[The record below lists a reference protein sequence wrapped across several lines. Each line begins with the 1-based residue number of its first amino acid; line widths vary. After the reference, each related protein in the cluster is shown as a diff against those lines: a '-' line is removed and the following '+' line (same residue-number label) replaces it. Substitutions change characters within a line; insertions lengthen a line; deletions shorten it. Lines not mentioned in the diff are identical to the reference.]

1 MTLRSLLL
9 TAALALT
16 ACKSAPEARPEPKA
30 PELPK
35 QELAVAAQ
43 SLTDVTVKLSG
54 EVLAGDEALTLT
66 GADVEFVV
74 DGTVLSTKA
83 EALNLNVASGQT
95 APFEFEES
103 FTYVKDSDDLKAMDA
118 RGGSLLLA
126 LRGNLKGTVQREV
139 VGADGKVSTQAVAIQ
154 LPFAR
159 SREVR
164 TPRVPHLKL
173 GEFEAGRFSE
183 SEVQAVFHLLVSN
196 TNNFPITLTSL
207 TYEVS
212 LAGKKVAE
220 GKHGVGIKTAVAATD
235 VFDVTAVMNEES
247 HGKDVK
253 KIIKGLVVPYEVK
266 AVLTTPLYS
275 EPLSATG
282 EIKLKA
288 SKDK

>member
-1 MTLRSLLL
+1 MTIRALFA
-9 TAALALT
+9 AALLCLAG
-16 ACKSAPEARPEPKA
+16 CKSAPETKA
-30 PELPK
+30 DVKEAELPK
-35 QELAVAAQ
+35 QDMQVATQ
-43 SLTDVTVKLSG
+43 SLTDVTVKLTG
-54 EVLAGDEALTLT
+54 EILAGDEALTVT

-74 DGTVLSTKA
+74 DGNVLSTKP
-83 EALNLNVASGQT
+83 ETLSLNIAAGQT
-95 APFEFEES
+95 APFGFEET
-103 FTYVKDSDDLKAMDA
+103 FTYVKDGEDLKAMDA
-118 RGGSLLLA
+118 RGGSILIA

-139 VGADGKVSTQAVAIQ
+139 AGADGKTSMQAVAVE

-164 TPRVPHLKL
+164 TPRLPHLKM

-183 SEVQAVFHLLVSN
+183 SEVQAVFHLLVVN
-196 TNNFPITLTSL
+196 TNNFPVTISGI

-220 GKHGVGIKTAVAATD
+220 GTQGVGIKTAVAATD
-235 VFDVTAVMNEES
+235 VFDVTAQMNEES

-266 AVLTTPLYS
+266 AELKTPLYS
-275 EPLSATG
+275 EPLSAKG
-282 EIKLKA
+282 DIKLTV

>member
-1 MTLRSLLL
+1 MTTRSVLA
-9 TAALALT
+9 AALLFLAG
-16 ACKSAPEARPEPKA
+16 CKAAPETKA
-30 PELPK
+30 DVKEAELPK
-35 QELAVAAQ
+35 QDMQVATQ

-54 EVLAGDEALTLT
+54 EILAGDEALTIT

-74 DGTVLSTKA
+74 DGNVLSTKN
-83 EALNLNVASGQT
+83 EALSLSIAAGQT
-95 APFEFEES
+95 APFGFEET
-103 FTYVKDSDDLKAMDA
+103 FTYVKDGEDLKAMDT
-118 RGGSLLLA
+118 RGGSILIA

-139 VGADGKVSTQAVAIQ
+139 AGADGKTAMQAVTVE

-164 TPRVPHLKL
+164 TPRLPHLKL

-183 SEVQAVFHLLVSN
+183 SEVQAVFHLLVVN
-196 TNNFPITLTSL
+196 TNNFPVTLSGI
-207 TYEVS
+207 TYEIS

-220 GKHGVGIKTAVAATD
+220 GTQGVGIKTAIAATD
-235 VFDVTAVMNEES
+235 VFDVSAVMNEES

-266 AVLTTPLYS
+266 GELKTALYS
-275 EPLSATG
+275 EPLSAKG
-282 EIKLKA
+282 DIKLTV

>member
-1 MTLRSLLL
+1 MTRLIVG
-9 TAALALT
+9 ALCVVGLG
-16 ACKSAPEARPEPKA
+16 CKSAPEARPEAKP
-30 PELPK
+30 PELP
-35 QELAVAAQ
+35 QQDLAVAAQ

-54 EVLAGDEALTLT
+54 QVQAGDEALTIT

-74 DGTVLSTKA
+74 DGNVLSTKT
-83 EALNLNVASGQT
+83 EKLSLSVAAQET
-95 APFEFEES
+95 ANFEFEES
-103 FTYVKDSDDLKAMDA
+103 FTYVKDEADLKAMDT

-126 LRGNLKGTVQREV
+126 LRGTLKGTVTREV
-139 VGADGKVSTQAVAIQ
+139 SADGKSTSQQIAVE

-164 TPRVPHLKL
+164 TPRLPHLKL

-183 SEVQAVFHLLVSN
+183 SEVQAVFHLLVVN
-196 TNNFPITLTSL
+196 TNPFPVSLTSV

-220 GKHGVGIKTAVAATD
+220 GVHGQGIKTAIAATD

-253 KIIKGLVVPYEVK
+253 KLIKGLVIPWEVK
-266 AVLTTPLYS
+266 GELKTALYS
-275 EPLSATG
+275 EPLEAKG
-282 EIKLKA
+282 EIKLKP

>member
-1 MTLRSLLL
+1 MTRPLLSAVLLL
-9 TAALALT
+9 VVA
-16 ACKSAPEARPEPKA
+16 ACKSAPETKPEAKPA
-30 PELPK
+30 ELPK
-35 QELAVAAQ
+35 QDLQIVTQ
-43 SLTDVTVKLSG
+43 SLTDATVKLTG
-54 EVLAGDEALTLT
+54 EILAGDEALSIT

-74 DGTVLSTKA
+74 DGEVRTTKA
-83 EALNLNVASGQT
+83 EPLSLSIAPGQT
-95 APFEFEES
+95 APFSFEES
-103 FTYVKDSDDLKAMDA
+103 FTYVKDTEDLKAMDA
-118 RGGSLLLA
+118 RGGSLLFA

-139 VGADGKVSTQAVAIQ
+139 TSADGKTSKQAVAVE

-183 SEVQAVFHLLVSN
+183 SEVQAVFHLLVVN
-196 TNNFPITLTSL
+196 TNPFPVALTGI
-207 TYEVS
+207 TYEVT

-220 GKHGVGIKTAVAATD
+220 GTQGQGIKTAVAATD
-235 VFDVTAVMNEES
+235 VFDVSAVMNEET

-266 AVLTTPLYS
+266 GELKTALYS
-275 EPLSATG
+275 EPLEAKG

-288 SKDK
+288 AK

>member
-1 MTLRSLLL
+1 MTLRSLFA
-9 TAALALT
+9 AALLCLGG
-16 ACKSAPEARPEPKA
+16 CKSAPETKA
-30 PELPK
+30 DVKEAELPK
-35 QELAVAAQ
+35 QDMQVATQ

-54 EVLAGDEALTLT
+54 EILAGDEALSIT

-74 DGTVLSTKA
+74 DGNVLSTKP
-83 EALNLNVASGQT
+83 ETLSLNIAAGQT
-95 APFEFEES
+95 APFGFEET
-103 FTYVKDSDDLKAMDA
+103 FTYVKDGEDLKAMDA
-118 RGGSLLLA
+118 RGGSILIA

-139 VGADGKVSTQAVAIQ
+139 VGADGKPSMQAVAVE

-164 TPRVPHLKL
+164 TPRLPHLKM

-183 SEVQAVFHLLVSN
+183 SEVQAVFHLLVVN
-196 TNNFPITLTSL
+196 TNNFPVTISGI

-220 GKHGVGIKTAVAATD
+220 GTHGVGIKTAVAATD
-235 VFDVTAVMNEES
+235 VFDVTAQMNEES

-253 KIIKGLVVPYEVK
+253 KLIKGLVVPYEVK
-266 AVLTTPLYS
+266 AELKTPLYS
-275 EPLSATG
+275 EPLSAKG
-282 EIKLKA
+282 DIKLTV

>member
-1 MTLRSLLL
+1 MTTTRTLL
-9 TAALALT
+9 TAVLLVLAG
-16 ACKSAPEARPEPKA
+16 CKSAPEARPEAKP

-35 QELAVAAQ
+35 QDLQVASQ
-43 SLTDVTVKLSG
+43 TLTDVSVKLTG

-74 DGTVLSTKA
+74 DGEVRSTKSPSLSMSIA
-83 EALNLNVASGQT
+83 PGQT
-95 APFEFEES
+95 APFSFEEA
-103 FTYVKDSDDLKAMDA
+103 FTYVKDAEDLKAMDA
-118 RGGSLLLA
+118 RGGSLLFA
-126 LRGNLKGTVQREV
+126 LRGNLKGTVQRDV
-139 VGADGKVSTQAVAIQ
+139 TGSDGKTSRQAVAIE

-164 TPRVPHLKL
+164 TPRLPHLKM

-183 SEVQAVFHLLVSN
+183 SEVQAVFHLQVVN
-196 TNNFPITLTSL
+196 PNPFPVTLSGI

-220 GKHGVGIKTAVAATD
+220 GTQGQGIKTAVAATD

-253 KIIKGLVVPYEVK
+253 KIIKGLVVAYEVK
-266 AVLTTPLYS
+266 GEMKTALYS
-275 EPLSATG
+275 EPLEAKG
-282 EIKLKA
+282 EIKLKPQ
-288 SKDK
+288 K